1 MDYGRRG
8 DSLFALAFRKKE
20 DTEELYRALCAAW
33 EAGRES
39 GNFEVRG
46 DFGGSAAFGRSPAF
60 EARGDFG
67 GSSPR
72 REVTAASAGEE
83 LWLETDGE
91 ALVVTA
97 WANLCA
103 LPSGPP
109 TGKLL
114 DLAAGTGGFPGNL
127 GGRRCRRALLYSGS
141 ALEPE
146 RRDISLSALEP
157 ERRGISPSGL
167 EAAVFNIGEGRNAGL
182 LAGCRKLREYARLID
197 RVKGE
202 LALDAYPVRAV
213 KRAVGWALTAGV
225 LEELLRSRGDEVRE
239 ILLREYE
246 AESSVVREK
255 QLSYAAGM
263 TEGMARGE
271 MGGIR
276 GLLTD
281 LLARLG
287 PLPAWA
293 EGRIAGERDCER
305 LRTWT
310 LAAARSDSL
319 REFLEKT
326 GFTGEEAGGSGEDRQ
341 KE

>member
-109 TGKLL
+109 AGKLL

-127 GGRRCRRALLYSGS
+127 RGRRCRRALLYSGS
-141 ALEPE
+141 APEPE
-146 RRDISLSALEP
+146 RRDIL
-157 ERRGISPSGL
+157 PSGL

-255 QLSYAAGM
+255 QLSYAAGV

>member
-46 DFGGSAAFGRSPAF
+46 DVGGSAAFGRSPAF
-60 EARGDFG
+60 EARGGFG

-109 TGKLL
+109 AGKLL

-127 GGRRCRRALLYSGS
+127 RGRRCRRALLYSGS
-141 ALEPE
+141 APEPE
-146 RRDISLSALEP
+146 RRDIL
-157 ERRGISPSGL
+157 PSGL

-239 ILLREYE
+239 TLLREYE

-255 QLSYAAGM
+255 QLSYAAGV

-305 LRTWT
+305 LRAWT

-326 GFTGEEAGGSGEDRQ
+326 GFMGEGAGESGEDRQ

>member
-1 MDYGRRG
+1 M
-8 DSLFALAFRKKE
+8 
-20 DTEELYRALCAAW
+20 
-33 EAGRES
+33 
-39 GNFEVRG
+39 
-46 DFGGSAAFGRSPAF
+46 
-60 EARGDFG
+60 
-67 GSSPR
+67 
-72 REVTAASAGEE
+72 TAASAGEE

-109 TGKLL
+109 AGKLL

-146 RRDISLSALEP
+146 RRDILPSVLEP

-305 LRTWT
+305 LRAWA

-326 GFTGEEAGGSGEDRQ
+326 GFTGEGAGESGEDRQ

>member
-20 DTEELYRALCAAW
+20 DTKELYRALCAAW
-33 EAGRES
+33 ESGAFGES
-39 GNFEVRG
+39 A
-46 DFGGSAAFGRSPAF
+46 DLGGSAAFGRSPAF

-109 TGKLL
+109 AGKLL

-127 GGRRCRRALLYSGS
+127 RGRRCRRALLYSGS
-141 ALEPE
+141 APEPE
-146 RRDISLSALEP
+146 RRDIL
-157 ERRGISPSGL
+157 PSGL

-182 LAGCRKLREYARLID
+182 LADCRKLREYARLID

-305 LRTWT
+305 LRAWV

-326 GFTGEEAGGSGEDRQ
+326 GFTGEGAGESGEDRQ

>member
-109 TGKLL
+109 AGKLL

-127 GGRRCRRALLYSGS
+127 RGRRCRRALLYSGS
-141 ALEPE
+141 APEPE
-146 RRDISLSALEP
+146 RRDIL
-157 ERRGISPSGL
+157 PSGL

-255 QLSYAAGM
+255 QLSYAAGV

-271 MGGIR
+271 IGGIR

-305 LRTWT
+305 LRAWT

-326 GFTGEEAGGSGEDRQ
+326 GFMGEGAGESGEDRQ

>member
-109 TGKLL
+109 AGKLL

-127 GGRRCRRALLYSGS
+127 RGRRCRRALLYSGS
-141 ALEPE
+141 APEPE
-146 RRDISLSALEP
+146 RRDIL
-157 ERRGISPSGL
+157 PSGL

-271 MGGIR
+271 IGGIR

>member
-46 DFGGSAAFGRSPAF
+46 DVGGSAAFGRSPAF
-60 EARGDFG
+60 EARGGFG

-109 TGKLL
+109 AGKLL

-127 GGRRCRRALLYSGS
+127 RGRRCRRALLYSGS
-141 ALEPE
+141 APEPE
-146 RRDISLSALEP
+146 RRDIL
-157 ERRGISPSGL
+157 PSGL

-255 QLSYAAGM
+255 QLSYAAGV

-271 MGGIR
+271 IGGIR

-326 GFTGEEAGGSGEDRQ
+326 GFMGEGAGESGEDRQ

>member
-60 EARGDFG
+60 EARGGFG

-109 TGKLL
+109 AGKLL

-127 GGRRCRRALLYSGS
+127 RGRRCRRALLYSGS
-141 ALEPE
+141 APEPE
-146 RRDISLSALEP
+146 RRDIL
-157 ERRGISPSGL
+157 PSGL

-255 QLSYAAGM
+255 QLSYAAGV

-305 LRTWT
+305 LRAWT

-326 GFTGEEAGGSGEDRQ
+326 GFMGEGAGESGEDRQ

>member
-20 DTEELYRALCAAW
+20 DTKELYRALCAAW
-33 EAGRES
+33 ESGAFGES
-39 GNFEVRG
+39 A
-46 DFGGSAAFGRSPAF
+46 DLGGSAAFGRSPAF

-109 TGKLL
+109 AGKLL

-146 RRDISLSALEP
+146 RR
-157 ERRGISPSGL
+157 GISPSGL

-182 LAGCRKLREYARLID
+182 LADCRKLREYARLID

-305 LRTWT
+305 LRAWA

-326 GFTGEEAGGSGEDRQ
+326 GFTGEGAGESGEDRQ

>member
-109 TGKLL
+109 AGKLL

-141 ALEPE
+141 APEPE
-146 RRDISLSALEP
+146 RRDIL
-157 ERRGISPSGL
+157 PSGL

-197 RVKGE
+197 RVKRE

-255 QLSYAAGM
+255 QLSYAAGV

-271 MGGIR
+271 IGGIR

>member
-39 GNFEVRG
+39 GNFEARG

-109 TGKLL
+109 AGKLL

-127 GGRRCRRALLYSGS
+127 RGRRCRRALLYSGS
-141 ALEPE
+141 APEPE
-146 RRDISLSALEP
+146 RRDIL
-157 ERRGISPSGL
+157 PSGL

-255 QLSYAAGM
+255 QLSYAAGV

-305 LRTWT
+305 LRAWT

-326 GFTGEEAGGSGEDRQ
+326 GFMGEGAGESGEDRQ